1 MGGAENVRVR
11 IVTSACVTVAAGAD
25 AAMPTTARARR
36 GAGGRPHWSLPSPA
50 PGGQV
55 RVKMGEN
62 WRIGRCPASLVRAQL
77 TGMRDKPRRRGRG
90 RIAPGSLSEP
100 CQTMLLQESCRE
112 RDLPPGK
119 GKVTPAE
126 IRAAQQGTRPRNPA
140 VPAAQAAQS
149 ESPGLQA
156 GDVGLG
162 DANSSRRHCGI
173 ISQAVR
179 AVAHPMEAPSC
190 LRPAALRGRG
200 TQYASPM
207 A

>member
-1 MGGAENVRVR
+1 MEPPEPSAGWPGAREDGGKLAHRPLPCF
-11 IVTSACVTVAAGAD
+11 AC
-25 AAMPTTARARR
+25 
-36 GAGGRPHWSLPSPA
+36 
-50 PGGQV
+50 PGGVDRDARQA
-55 RVKMGEN
+55 
-62 WRIGRCPASLVRAQL
+62 PSRA
-77 TGMRDKPRRRGRG
+77 G